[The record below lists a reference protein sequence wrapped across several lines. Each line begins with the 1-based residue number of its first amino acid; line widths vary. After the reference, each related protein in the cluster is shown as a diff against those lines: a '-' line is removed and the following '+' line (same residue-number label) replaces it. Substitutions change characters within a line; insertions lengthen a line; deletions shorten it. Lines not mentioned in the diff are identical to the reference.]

1 MSKPRLVRQK
11 ATQFVCPIEE
21 ARVSLLQ
28 DARSSTSARIGVV
41 LFWTI
46 VGAVLGSSSP
56 KLLSF
61 AETHDTLF
69 TALGTVLGF
78 GVGAF
83 AAVGTSRLALILA
96 FPAFLFWLLPF

>member
-1 MSKPRLVRQK
+1 VR
-11 ATQFVCPIEE
+11 FL
-21 ARVSLLQ
+21 R
-28 DARSSTSARIGVV
+28 DARSSTSARFGVV

-46 VGAVLGSSSP
+46 VGGVLGLSSS
-56 KLLSF
+56 KFLSF

-78 GVGAF
+78 CVGAF
-83 AAVGTSRLALILA
+83 AAVENSRLALILA